1 MRNQRTEEIKAASI
15 TEAQEMGKISNKHI
29 KRHCVVIYAMPFTIQ
44 SYLLLIFQMLNI
56 LKSFSVIR

>member
-29 KRHCVVIYAMPFTIQ
+29 KGIA
-44 SYLLLIFQMLNI
+44 
-56 LKSFSVIR
+56 